1 MAAKPVPAELL
12 PNTVAKLVAAN
23 VDPVAAKTNTTMTY
37 DKANELLTQALA
49 HLADTKVKLQ
59 VAAVAALDLIL
70 QTGDVRVME
79 RMHNAIEADGLTRFN
94 AWKLWVLT
102 FAPVKIDSIEVDGKK
117 EVKWRLNK
125 EAVDAMTET
134 RDKAAATKWWT
145 TNKEIITVELTGEQV
160 DKKFMAMIKS
170 LRNEDRFT
178 PSAEATKKLDA
189 LETAG
194 KAALK
199 LVA

>member
-1 MAAKPVPAELL
+1 MAAKPVPAEIP

-23 VDPVAAKTNTTMTY
+23 SPENKAGKNTMTY

-94 AWKLWVLT
+94 AWKQWVLT
-102 FAPVKIDSIEVDGKK
+102 FAPVKIDTVEVDGKK
-117 EVKWRLNK
+117 EAKWRLNK
-125 EAVDAMTET
+125 EAVADMTET

-160 DKKFMAMIKS
+160 DKKFMQMIKS
-170 LRNEDRFT
+170 LKNEDRFA
-178 PSAEATKKLDA
+178 PSDEAKKKIKA